1 MCVWVWRTRGR
12 RKAEKSSSAPSLS
25 LFPLS
30 QRGSLKELEGVCVC
44 VCVCVAHAGAEEGG
58 EEQLV
63 ERRLRRL
70 VPRVLLHLPQP
81 HLRCMMYDD
90 NDNLCTYI
98 DCYVIIEYC

>member
-1 MCVWVWRTRGR
+1 MR
-12 RKAEKSSSAPSLS
+12 
-25 LFPLS
+25 
-30 QRGSLKELEGVCVC
+30 VCVC

-81 HLRCMMYDD
+81 HLPCM
-90 NDNLCTYI
+90 T
-98 DCYVIIEYC
+98 CYVIMVCVIYRIITR